1 MTISSTLNRTSL
13 LGNGVTTTV
22 PITFPFHNSADLVV
36 LLVTIATGVQT
47 AKTITTHYTVTSTPD
62 ALGHYPNGGTVEM
75 VTAPATGEM
84 VVVYRDP
91 ARTQSL
97 DLVENDSLPANN
109 LEAQFDYITML
120 IQRLSDQLGRTVR
133 QPDGDSTALS
143 AMPSKVDRASLY
155 AAYDADGNPSVAA
168 GTTSDI
174 VATPFAETLLD
185 DLNAAAMRTTLG
197 VAAATGGTTTSQIMQ
212 SPIVT
217 GIQGGTAIQRIRK
230 TADESLNTSTTL
242 QDDNHLVLAVD
253 GLEEWVGE
261 IHLAVGA
268 ALGDTG
274 IKVAI
279 TVPSGA
285 TLQVTAII
293 AGDVLA
299 KSVGLTT
306 TTSGQQLDGT
316 TTILAG
322 CVNGVV
328 TMHFW
333 ILNGATPG
341 NLQLQWAQST
351 SHGSNVTVRKG
362 SVLFAERVG

>member
-1 MTISSTLNRTSL
+1 MISEVSAADRYTA
-13 LGNGVTTTV
+13 NGSTTV
-22 PITFPFHNSADLVV
+22 FAYTFKIYANTEVEV
-36 LLVTIATGVQT
+36 LIDDTV
-47 AKTITTHYTVTSTPD
+47 KTLSTHYTVDGLGVSGGGNVTFLATPAAD
-62 ALGHYPNGGTVEM
+62 AIVTILRKQPAAQASDYVPNEAFPSARIEKDLDK
-75 VTAPATGEM
+75 VTM
-84 VVVYRDP
+84 
-91 ARTQSL
+91 
-97 DLVENDSLPANN
+97 
-109 LEAQFDYITML
+109 M
-120 IQRLSDQLGRTVR
+120 IQQL
-133 QPDGDSTALS
+133 
-143 AMPSKVDRASLY
+143 KEEVDRALKFVKSSALVDQDVEAPTEGAFARGKVGGGVDWATVVTDGEISLPLVVASGGTGSSSAS
-155 AAYDADGNPSVAA
+155 AARTALGVPAA
-168 GTTSDI
+168 TSGTLTQ
-174 VATPFAETLLD
+174 PTLL
-185 DLNAAAMRTTLG
+185 
-197 VAAATGGTTTSQIMQ
+197 

-217 GIQGGTAIQRIRK
+217 GIQGGTAIQRKRK

-362 SVLFAERVG
+362 SVLFAQRVA